1 MKEGYQ
7 PKREKPDKNEPVS
20 VSRRKLIVGGVSVGV
35 VGTLGVAAY
44 ELHKS
49 KNTTTEDLRELK
61 EGSPMPVY
69 RGVFPTGEIAGRKVN
84 DLFAYYLGVKEHSK
98 IPETLNPDFGTIMYD
113 LWQKKLALVHKIR
126 PNWLSSVQE
135 AEQHFGG
142 RYIEVWRDGTITKQ
156 TLPELVQDVGE
167 TIEETRENFEWNH
180 FHENHRYGSLFGP
193 EEAHIVH
200 QLSKNI
206 TPEMLVAYSVTELMP
221 FEGDT
226 DPLLKKM
233 PLDVYELL
241 LAHAGREFLVDLP
254 AINDPYVSTGMFQF
268 TSYALYE
275 DEKEKRG
282 ASKLNSLIH
291 DPSNRLPSSV
301 LHLDTAQKQFQAAY
315 LFSLDNL
322 ARLVQRIANNR
333 DRGHDKKRLHT
344 LVAHESTLHKGLLQY
359 IAGAHHNPAESMTAF
374 TKWIDKGFH
383 GNYAEM
389 CGPRIRYYVRS
400 ALVNYEELEKR
411 S

>member
-1 MKEGYQ
+1 MKESI
-7 PKREKPDKNEPVS
+7 N
-20 VSRRKLIVGGVSVGV
+20 RRKLILGGAAAGIVGAVGLATYGIHESKKGSEEVSKK
-35 VGTLGVAAY
+35 
-44 ELHKS
+44 ES
-49 KNTTTEDLRELK
+49 KPELK
-61 EGSPMPVY
+61 DAPPAPVH
-69 RGVFPTGEIAGRKVN
+69 RGAFEAGGIKGRKVH
-84 DLFAYYLGVKEHSK
+84 DLFAYYLGIKEQGR
-98 IPETLNPDFGTIMYD
+98 IPERLNPDFGTIMYH
-113 LWQKKLALVHKIR
+113 LWQKKLELVHKKH
-126 PNWLSSVQE
+126 PNRTNTIQQ
-135 AEQHFGG
+135 AEQHFG
-142 RYIEVWRDGTITKQ
+142 RHYIDAWRDGTITLQ
-156 TLPELVQDVGE
+156 TLPELVRDAGK
-167 TIEETRENFEWNH
+167 TLEETRRNFEWEH
-180 FHENHRYGSLFGP
+180 FHENHRYGHLFGP

-206 TPEMLVAYSVTELMP
+206 TPEMLVAYSVTELLP

-226 DPLLKKM
+226 DPLLQKM

-254 AINDPYVSTGMFQF
+254 ALNDPLLSAGMFQF

-322 ARLVQRIANNR
+322 AHLIQRIAN
-333 DRGHDKKRLHT
+333 DREHGHDKKRLHT
-344 LVAHESTLHKGLLQY
+344 LAAHESTLHKGLLQY

-374 TKWIDKGFH
+374 TKWIDKDFH
-383 GNYAEM
+383 GTYADL
-389 CGPRIRYYVRS
+389 CGPRIRNYVRS

-411 S
+411 MPKDA